1 MTLIGAALHAAGLDD
16 QDEEP
21 IMAVNAN
28 GDRRGQGIPWRPI
41 GWGGA
46 ASLLLLP
53 LIARAPWTGFDFLV
67 MAALLGSV
75 GLGLEIV
82 VRKRGSMPYR
92 TASGI
97 ALLASFLLLW
107 INGAVGMIGSE
118 YDPINLLFAGVLA
131 VGLGGAVLARFRPR
145 GMAKAMLATAIAQI
159 LAGTAGLTSDVR
171 GSVLAFGF
179 AALWLLSAAL
189 FREARE
195 GE

>member
-1 MTLIGAALHAAGLDD
+1 MVTAAMTTGETD
-16 QDEEP
+16 
-21 IMAVNAN
+21 MAVNAKP
-28 GDRRGQGIPWRPI
+28 DRRGHAIPWRPI

-46 ASLLLLP
+46 ASLLMLP

-82 VRKRGSMPYR
+82 VRKSGSMPYR

-97 ALLASFLLLW
+97 ALLASFLLIW

-131 VGLGGAVLARFRPR
+131 IGLTGAALARFRPR
-145 GMAKAMLATAIAQI
+145 GMARAMLATAIAQA

-171 GSVLAFGF
+171 GSVLAIGF